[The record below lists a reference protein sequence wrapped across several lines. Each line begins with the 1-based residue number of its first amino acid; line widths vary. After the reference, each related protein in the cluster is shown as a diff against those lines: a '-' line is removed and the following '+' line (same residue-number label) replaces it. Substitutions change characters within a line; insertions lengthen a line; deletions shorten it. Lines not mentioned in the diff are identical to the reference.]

1 MQKMAQAWAAA
12 GTATAVALVSTA
24 AAVASPQPVARA
36 AGRCSLAS
44 EYFKLGPTYAE
55 KLNVSGT
62 NCATGV
68 NVIKAYNRC
77 RLKSGGVK
85 GYCHSKVLGFSCS
98 ERRQSSGVQFIAQ
111 ARCTKGRTVVTFTYS
126 ENT

>member
-1 MQKMAQAWAAA
+1 MAQGWAAVGA
-12 GTATAVALVSTA
+12 AVAVALVSTA
-24 AAVASPQPVARA
+24 AAMASSQPVAHA
-36 AGRCSLAS
+36 AGRCSLVGK
-44 EYFKLGPTYAE
+44 YFKLGPTYAE
-55 KLNVSGT
+55 QLNVSGT

-68 NVIKAYNRC
+68 NLIKAYNRC
-77 RLKSGGVK
+77 RLNSGGAK

-98 ERRQSSGVQFIAQ
+98 ERRQSSGVQFIAK